1 MKHRCLV
8 FISVLTLAFSPIVVL
23 AQTQT
28 FPAAKGYVNDFA
40 NLLMTGTR
48 TSLENE
54 LSQFHQ
60 NYGAEVAVVTIE
72 TLNGDTIEDYA
83 VRLFEA
89 WGIGQKDKDNGVL
102 FIISKTEKKT
112 RIEVGYGLTPIITA
126 GRAGRILDE
135 QVLPSFR
142 QGDYDTGIK
151 QGAVA
156 IEQYIRQGTPP
167 SPIDENPIHDLAG
180 DYTTQ
185 LTVLGIITIYL
196 MGFMARSR
204 SIWLG
209 TIWGVIAG
217 VFMGL
222 MVGGLVALTITP
234 IISGAVGALLDF
246 ILSRNYAARS
256 SQGLPTTWWSSGGGF
271 RGGGGGSSF
280 GGFSGGHSGGGGAS
294 RGW

>member
-1 MKHRCLV
+1 MKHRFLV
-8 FISVLTLAFSPIVVL
+8 FISILALALSPGAVL

-28 FPAAKGYVNDFA
+28 FPAAQGYVNDFA
-40 NLLMTGTR
+40 GLLTLGTR
-48 TSLENE
+48 TSLETE
-54 LSQFHQ
+54 LTQFHQ
-60 NYGAEVAVVTIE
+60 DYGAEVAVVTIN
-72 TLNGDTIEDYA
+72 TLSGDTIEDYA

-102 FIISKTEKKT
+102 FIISKLEKKT

-142 QGDYDTGIK
+142 QGDYDAGIK
-151 QGAVA
+151 QGAAA

-167 SPIDENPIHDLAG
+167 SPIDENPVHDLAG

-185 LTVLGIITIYL
+185 LTILGIITVYL
-196 MGFMARSR
+196 TGFMARSK

-217 VFMGL
+217 IFMGL
-222 MVGGLVALTITP
+222 MIGGLTAL
-234 IISGAVGALLDF
+234 IISPVVSGAVGALLDS
-246 ILSRNYAARS
+246 ILSRNYKARS
-256 SQGLPTTWWSSGGGF
+256 SGGLPTSWWSSGGGF
-271 RGGGGGSSF
+271 RGGSGGGSF
-280 GGFSGGHSGGGGAS
+280 GGFSGGHSGGAGAS